1 MMPTP
6 RAAIVIA
13 GAALLAI
20 PFGGFVGAGA
30 VILVLVLTVVDA
42 LGVREVPTVAGEIP
56 QHLARGYESTI
67 EYTVETDNRFRLR
80 QPGTPDISVSP
91 EGPTSST
98 TFTLVATR
106 RGAHQLPSVVVRLF
120 GRQGLGAWTHQPR
133 ARSTITVFP
142 DVIMAR
148 RIAYAVARGSLR
160 QGERITRRI
169 GLGTA
174 FDSVREYVPGDDF
187 RHINW
192 RAMLRTGQPMTNVF
206 NFEQDR
212 NVLCLIDQGRL
223 MGGDLGGKTRL
234 DAAIDA
240 AVAVGYVADTIGDRV
255 GFMTF
260 DQSLTHHLAPRRR
273 GGEALMR
280 GLHALEPT
288 GLNTRFD
295 EPLQIAIRAKRSFVL
310 IFTDLLDAAASRA
323 LLRAVPLLTR
333 YHSVAVVSSVDPEL
347 EDATLANPETT
358 FDAFVSVAAHE
369 ALNQQLEV
377 VEQLKHLGVQPIVLR
392 AEDLPTACVRHYL
405 DLKDRARV

>member
-1 MMPTP
+1 MPTA
-6 RAAIVIA
+6 RSALATA

-20 PFGGFVGAGA
+20 PFGGIAGTIA
-30 VILVLVLTVVDA
+30 VLLVITLTVVDA
-42 LGVREVPTVAGEIP
+42 LEVRNPPLITGEIP
-56 QHLARGYESTI
+56 QHLARGYEAKV
-67 EYTVETDNRFRLR
+67 EYTVATQHRFQLR
-80 QPGTPDISVSP
+80 QPGTPDITVRP
-91 EGPTSST
+91 QGPTSAT

-106 RGAHQLPSVVVRLF
+106 RGAHRLPSVVVRSF
-120 GRQGLGAWTHQPR
+120 GRWGLGAWTHQPR
-133 ARSTITVFP
+133 AAVTITVFP
-142 DVIMAR
+142 DVITAR
-148 RIAYAVARGSLR
+148 RIAHAVARGSLR
-160 QGERITRRI
+160 QGERVTRRI

-260 DQSLTHHLAPRRR
+260 DRSLTHHLAPRRR

-288 GLNTRFD
+288 TNNTRFD

-310 IFTDLLDAAASRA
+310 IFTDLLDAAASQA

-333 YHSVAVVSSVDPEL
+333 HHSVAVVSSIDPEL
-347 EDATLANPETT
+347 EDATLTDPETT

-377 VEQLKHLGVQPIVLR
+377 VDQLRNLGAQPIVLR
-392 AEDLPTACVRHYL
+392 AADLPIACVKHYL